1 MKVSKKDRIK
11 YERTGQDRTR
21 QDGIGLN
28 KTGLDTGWVVKQTK
42 IGRQN
47 YPIWRKYYL
56 L

>member
-1 MKVSKKDRIK
+1 MSKKDRIK

-28 KTGLDTGWVVKQTK
+28 KTGLDRTGWVVKQTK
-42 IGRQN
+42 IGRKN
-47 YPIWRKYYL
+47 YPIWRKYNL